1 MAQLINKVLL
11 ENKISTK
18 LLNKNVRFFQL
29 NGQHFDDKDIEK
41 MEAFA
46 MFCGIGIHNTKT
58 YESTCK
64 LMAKQVSRKIK
75 QNFAQITQI
84 IQIII
89 YNTNNTMCSLSQR
102 VALDCLSYHA
112 TATDNDTAWLARES
126 IPRPEE
132 FNLYRSVVMINLQ
145 RSVVTVKFYPVQT
158 FIEILRMMLKLNIQ
172 SLNQES

>member
-1 MAQLINKVLL
+1 
-11 ENKISTK
+11 
-18 LLNKNVRFFQL
+18 
-29 NGQHFDDKDIEK
+29 

-126 IPRPEE
+126 IPRSEE
-132 FNLYRSVVMINLQ
+132 FSLYRSVVMINLQ

-158 FIEILRMMLKLNIQ
+158 LCRNIEDNVKIKELKLNIQ